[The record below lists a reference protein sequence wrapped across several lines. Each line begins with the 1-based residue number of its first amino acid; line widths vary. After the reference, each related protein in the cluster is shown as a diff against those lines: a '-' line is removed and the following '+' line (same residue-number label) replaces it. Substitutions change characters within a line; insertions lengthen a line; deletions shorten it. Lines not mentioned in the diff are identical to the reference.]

1 MRTGLNKGNPVAG
14 LTAAT
19 HLMTLSHSSDVRTT
33 GTGRVSHLQSA
44 SIKALLTVSEGSE
57 IVVQREN
64 E

>member
-1 MRTGLNKGNPVAG
+1 M
-14 LTAAT
+14 LTAAI
-19 HLMTLSHSSDVRTT
+19 HLMMPGHFSDVRTT
-33 GTGRVSHLQSA
+33 VTGRVSHLQSA

>member
-1 MRTGLNKGNPVAG
+1 MMHG
-14 LTAAT
+14 
-19 HLMTLSHSSDVRTT
+19 HLSDVRTT

>member
-1 MRTGLNKGNPVAG
+1 MRTGRNKGKPVGG
-14 LTAAT
+14 LTAAI

-33 GTGRVSHLQSA
+33 GTGRVSDLQSA

>member
-1 MRTGLNKGNPVAG
+1 MITGRNKGKPVAG

-19 HLMTLSHSSDVRTT
+19 HLMMLSHLSDVRTT
-33 GTGRVSHLQSA
+33 GKGRVRSLAVSLDQ
-44 SIKALLTVSEGSE
+44 ALLTVSEGSE

>member
-1 MRTGLNKGNPVAG
+1 MARTNWLLPVAG
-14 LTAAT
+14 LMAAT
-19 HLMTLSHSSDVRTT
+19 HMLMLSHLSDVRTT

>member
-1 MRTGLNKGNPVAG
+1 MRTGRNQGNPVAG
-14 LTAAT
+14 LTDAT
-19 HLMTLSHSSDVRTT
+19 HLMMTGHLSDVRTT

-44 SIKALLTVSEGSE
+44 SIKALLTVSEGME